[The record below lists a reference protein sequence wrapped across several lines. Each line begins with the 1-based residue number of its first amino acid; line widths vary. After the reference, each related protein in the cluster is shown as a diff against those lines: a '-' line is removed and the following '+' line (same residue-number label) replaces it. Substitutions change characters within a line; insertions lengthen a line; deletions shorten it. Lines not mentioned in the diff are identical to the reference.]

1 MKVFLIGGTGF
12 IGRIVVSS
20 FIQKGYEVT
29 LLVSSN
35 KKNEFFH
42 RDIEVISGNLSVSG
56 TWQKNMGSHDIVINL
71 AGTSIFQRWN
81 KRIKD
86 QIYTSRIITTRN
98 IVEGLKTYNKQVKH
112 FFNASGVGY
121 YGYNQ
126 EAVFNEKSPP
136 GNCFLAM
143 VARDWEH
150 EALNAQSLG
159 VRTVLCRFGI
169 VMGRERGAL
178 KNMLPLFK
186 SYCGGTWGNGE
197 QWFSWIHETDVING
211 IDFLL
216 GHKFIEGPV
225 NFTAPH
231 PVQNRE
237 LVESMK
243 EVLQRKSIIP
253 AIPGFLIQWLLG
265 EFSEVFLK
273 GQRAIPAQLV
283 ENGYKF
289 YFSDLKECLTDLLS
303 PK

>member
-1 MKVFLIGGTGF
+1 MKVFLIGGPGF

-86 QIYTSRIITTRN
+86 QIYTSRISTTRN
-98 IVEGLKTYNKQVKH
+98 IVEGLKTYNKEIKH

-136 GNCFLAM
+136 GNSFLAM
-143 VARDWEH
+143 VAKDWEQ

-169 VMGRERGAL
+169 VMGREGGAL
-178 KNMLPLFK
+178 
-186 SYCGGTWGNGE
+186 
-197 QWFSWIHETDVING
+197 
-211 IDFLL
+211 
-216 GHKFIEGPV
+216 
-225 NFTAPH
+225 
-231 PVQNRE
+231 
-237 LVESMK
+237 
-243 EVLQRKSIIP
+243 
-253 AIPGFLIQWLLG
+253 
-265 EFSEVFLK
+265 
-273 GQRAIPAQLV
+273 
-283 ENGYKF
+283 
-289 YFSDLKECLTDLLS
+289 
-303 PK
+303 

>member
-1 MKVFLIGGTGF
+1 MKIFLIGGTGF

-20 FIQKGYEVT
+20 FIQKGHEVT

-35 KKNEFFH
+35 KKIEVFN
-42 RDIEVISGNLSVSG
+42 RNLEVISGDPALPG
-56 TWQKNMGSHDIVINL
+56 EWQKNMGLHDIVINL

-81 KRIKD
+81 NRIKD
-86 QIYTSRIITTRN
+86 QIYTSRITTTRN
-98 IVEGLKTYNKQVKH
+98 IVEGLKTYNKEIKH

-136 GNCFLAM
+136 GNSFLAL
-143 VARDWEH
+143 VARDWEQ

-169 VMGRERGAL
+169 VMGREGGAF

-186 SYCGGTWGNGE
+186 SYCGGTWGNGK
-197 QWFSWIHETDVING
+197 QWFSWIHENDVING

-243 EVLQRKSIIP
+243 EVLRRKSIIP
-253 AIPGFLIQWLLG
+253 AIPGFFIKCLLG

-289 YFSDLKECLTDLLS
+289 YFSDFKECLTDLLS